1 MKSSGEDSRTTSTTT
16 TKVLENS
23 DEIVKHVIHLA
34 ESSNGLSIVSV
45 SGGMELIYNSFFDL
59 YRKILDDYRGG
70 QGKGIKWVINMEGK
84 EGKDLVKN
92 S

>member
-34 ESSNGLSIVSV
+34 ESSNGLSIV
-45 SGGMELIYNSFFDL
+45 
-59 YRKILDDYRGG
+59 
-70 QGKGIKWVINMEGK
+70 
-84 EGKDLVKN
+84 
-92 S
+92 